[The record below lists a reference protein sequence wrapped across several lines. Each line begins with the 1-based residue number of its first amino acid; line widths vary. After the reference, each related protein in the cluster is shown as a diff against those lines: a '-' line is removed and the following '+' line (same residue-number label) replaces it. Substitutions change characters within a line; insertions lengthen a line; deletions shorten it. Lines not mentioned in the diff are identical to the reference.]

1 MKSGIFMFTRVS
13 LTDIIIRRVVKTA
26 PCQKWPFRPEG
37 GVRMKKY
44 EVMYIINESVE
55 AEKRA
60 ELIENFAKI
69 ITDNGGVVNK
79 TDEWGMREFAYRI
92 DYMKKGYYVVVSFE
106 ADNECVKE
114 FDRLMRINANVVRFL
129 ITRDEAPVREAKK

>member
-1 MKSGIFMFTRVS
+1 
-13 LTDIIIRRVVKTA
+13 
-26 PCQKWPFRPEG
+26 
-37 GVRMKKY
+37 MKKY

-60 ELIENFAKI
+60 ELIESLAKI
-69 ITDNGGVVNK
+69 ITDNGGTVNK
-79 TDEWGMREFAYRI
+79 TDEWGMREFAYPI
-92 DYMKKGYYVVVSFE
+92 DYMKKGYYVVVNFE

-114 FDRLMRINANVVRFL
+114 FDRLMRINSSVVRFL